1 MEVGSLAAF
10 IFAEIFVMFRHL
22 FIILPSTLFTISLTA
37 QERALDTIVITSS
50 LQAQHERE
58 TGRNMVTIHGS
69 ELRKLPV
76 TSVDEVLRY
85 LPGVEVQ
92 QRGPQ
97 GSQADIIIRGGTF
110 QQVLVMI
117 DGVRLNDPLTG
128 HFNGYI
134 PLHLSEIERIEILKG
149 AAASIHG
156 SDAIGGV
163 INILTKT
170 ARHSDQEQKHA
181 WTAGWEAGQ
190 FGLLN
195 ADAWWRMR
203 GARTSVSAGLFRQHA
218 DGQQLRGTRG
228 FFDNRSVSV
237 ALGHQF
243 NERWRMSFRTAADLR
258 DFNAQNFYTTFASD
272 TAREKVDAYWQQL
285 QVSGRLKGFTLHADA
300 AFKMLEDVY
309 SFRPAVIPNQ
319 NRTRQ
324 LVTQVYGI
332 VPAGK
337 RTTFTTG
344 VQFIE
349 KRIRSNDRGNHDLP
363 HAAAYVVAT
372 HRLPFGLHL
381 NESLRYDWDGNY
393 GSVLVPQVNA
403 SWTAGRVTLRASSGK
418 GIRDADFT
426 ERYNNYNKSVVSSGS
441 IGNPDLRT
449 ERSWSHEA
457 GADYRVASWFKMSA
471 TVFRRDQR
479 DLIDWTPTPYAQ
491 MPRKSNLVQG
501 ATYALATNL
510 SSVQT
515 SGFEL
520 DMRVDHRFG
529 ERNRLL
535 VMAGLLWLRSEDAD
549 KTPSFYIS
557 SHARFLFNSTVA
569 LTAGPFDLSLQTLYK
584 RRNVQTA
591 TAISSQ
597 LDREY
602 FLMNAKVR
610 YQILKIRTSLFV
622 QSYNLFDRSFSDLL
636 GARMPGRW
644 VSFGMQFGR

>member
-1 MEVGSLAAF
+1 
-10 IFAEIFVMFRHL
+10 MFRHL
-22 FIILPSTLFTISLTA
+22 SIIFIATFFTLSSSA

-50 LQAQHERE
+50 LQVQHERE
-58 TGRNMVTIHGS
+58 TGRNIVSINGA

-170 ARHSDQEQKHA
+170 ARHSEQDRKHA
-181 WTAGWEAGQ
+181 WSAGWEAGE

-203 GARTSVSAGLFRQHA
+203 GAKTSVSAGLVRQHA
-218 DGQQLRGTRG
+218 DGQPLRGTRG
-228 FFDNRSVSV
+228 FFNNRSLSL
-237 ALGHQF
+237 AIGHQF
-243 NERWRMSFRTAADLR
+243 NDRWTMSFRTAADLR

-272 TAREKVDAYWQQL
+272 TARERVDAYWQQL

-300 AFKMLEDVY
+300 AFKMLEDEY
-309 SFRPAVIPNQ
+309 SFRPAVTPNL
-319 NRTRQ
+319 NKTRQ

-332 VPAGK
+332 IPVGN
-337 RTTFTTG
+337 RTTLTTG
-344 VQFIE
+344 VQFID
-349 KRIRSNDRGNHDLP
+349 KRIRSNDRGDHDLP
-363 HAAAYVVAT
+363 HSAVYLVAT
-372 HRLPFGLHL
+372 HRLPKGFHL

-393 GSVLVPQVNA
+393 GSVLVPQMNA
-403 SWTAGRVTLRASSGK
+403 SWTSGRFTLRASTGK

-426 ERYNNYNKSVVSSGS
+426 ERFNNYNKSVVSSGS

-457 GADYRVASWFKMSA
+457 GADYRLADWLKLSA
-471 TVFRRDQR
+471 TMFRRDQR

-515 SGFEL
+515 RGFEL
-520 DMRVDHRFG
+520 DMRIDRQFDQ
-529 ERNRLL
+529 RNRLL
-535 VMAGLLWLRSEDAD
+535 LMTGLLWLNSEDAD

-557 SHARFLFNSTVA
+557 SHARFLFNSTLA
-569 LTAGPFDLSLQTLYK
+569 YTYGNFAFSLQNLYK
-584 RRNVQTA
+584 RRNAQTA
-591 TAISSQ
+591 SAISSQ
-597 LDREY
+597 LDRVY
-602 FLMNAKVR
+602 FLTNVKVR
-610 YQILKIRTSLFV
+610 YKFPKIHSSVLV

>member
-1 MEVGSLAAF
+1 M
-10 IFAEIFVMFRHL
+10 
-22 FIILPSTLFTISLTA
+22 
-37 QERALDTIVITSS
+37 DTIVITSS

-58 TGRNMVTIHGS
+58 TGRNILTIQGE

-170 ARHSDQEQKHA
+170 ARHSAQDKKHA
-181 WTAGWEAGQ
+181 WSAGWEAGQ
-190 FGLLN
+190 HGLLN

-203 GARTSVSAGLFRQHA
+203 GTKTSLSAGLVRQHA
-218 DGQQLRGTRG
+218 DGPPLRGTRG
-228 FFDNRSVSV
+228 FFNNRSISL
-237 ALGHQF
+237 AIGHQF
-243 NERWRMSFRTAADLR
+243 NERWKLSFRSAADLR

-272 TAREKVDAYWQQL
+272 TAREQVDAYWQQL
-285 QVSGRLKGFTLHADA
+285 QVSGRLKRITLHADA

-324 LVTQVYGI
+324 LVTQLYGI
-332 VPAGK
+332 VPLGA
-337 RTTFTTG
+337 RTTLTTG
-344 VQFIE
+344 IQFIE

-372 HRLPFGLHL
+372 HRLPHGFHL

-403 SWTAGRVTLRASSGK
+403 SWTAGRLTLRASTGK

-441 IGNPDLRT
+441 IGNPELRT

-457 GADYRVASWFKMSA
+457 GVDYRLAAWLKMSA
-471 TVFRRDQR
+471 TLFRRDQR

-491 MPRKSNLVQG
+491 MPRKSNLVAG
-501 ATYALATNL
+501 STYALASNL

-515 SGFEL
+515 SGVEL
-520 DMRVDHRFG
+520 DIRIDRQFG
-529 ERNRLL
+529 ARNRLM
-535 VMAGLLWLRSEDAD
+535 VMTGLLWLNSEDAD

-557 SHARFLFNSTVA
+557 SHARFLFNATVA
-569 LTAGPFDLSLQTLYK
+569 YTAGPFDCSIQTLYK
-584 RRNVQTA
+584 RRNAQTA
-591 TAISSQ
+591 TAIASY

-602 FLMNAKVR
+602 FLTNMKVR
-610 YQILKIRTSLFV
+610 YQIPKIRTSVFV

>member
-1 MEVGSLAAF
+1 
-10 IFAEIFVMFRHL
+10 MFRHL
-22 FIILPSTLFTISLTA
+22 FIILPSTLFTLSLTA

-170 ARHSDQEQKHA
+170 ARHTEQERKHA

-190 FGLLN
+190 YGLLN

-228 FFDNRSVSV
+228 YFNNRSVSV

-243 NERWRMSFRTAADLR
+243 NDRWRMSFRSAADLR

-272 TAREKVDAYWQQL
+272 TAREQVDAYWQQL

-363 HAAAYVVAT
+363 HAAFYVVAT

-403 SWTAGRVTLRASSGK
+403 SWTAGGVTLRASSGK

-457 GADYRVASWFKMSA
+457 GADYRVASWLKMSA

-491 MPRKSNLVQG
+491 MPRKSNLVPG

-515 SGFEL
+515 GGFEF
-520 DMRVDHRFG
+520 DMRLDHRFG

-535 VMAGLLWLRSEDAD
+535 VMAGLLWLKSEDAD

-584 RRNVQTA
+584 RRNPQTA
-591 TAISSQ
+591 SAISSQ
-597 LDREY
+597 LDRVY
-602 FLMNAKVR
+602 FLTNAKVR
-610 YQILKIRTSLFV
+610 YQIPKIRTSLFV

>member
-1 MEVGSLAAF
+1 
-10 IFAEIFVMFRHL
+10 MFRHL
-22 FIILPSTLFTISLTA
+22 SIIFIATFFTLSSSA

-58 TGRNMVTIHGS
+58 TGRNIVSINGA

-170 ARHSDQEQKHA
+170 ARHSEQDRKHA
-181 WTAGWEAGQ
+181 WSAGWEAGE

-195 ADAWWRMR
+195 TDAWWRMR
-203 GARTSVSAGLFRQHA
+203 GAKTSVSASLVRQHA
-218 DGQQLRGTRG
+218 DGQPLRGTRG
-228 FFDNRSVSV
+228 FFNNRSLSL
-237 ALGHQF
+237 AIGHQF
-243 NERWRMSFRTAADLR
+243 NERWRMSFRSAADLR

-272 TAREKVDAYWQQL
+272 TARERVDAYWQQL
-285 QVSGRLKGFTLHADA
+285 QVSGRLKGVTLHADA
-300 AFKMLEDVY
+300 AFKMLEDEY
-309 SFRPAVIPNQ
+309 SFRPAVTPNL
-319 NRTRQ
+319 NKTRQ

-332 VPAGK
+332 IPVGN
-337 RTTFTTG
+337 RTTLTTG
-344 VQFIE
+344 VQFID

-363 HAAAYVVAT
+363 HAAVYLVAT
-372 HRLPFGLHL
+372 HRLPKGFHL

-393 GSVLVPQVNA
+393 GSVIVPQINA
-403 SWTAGRVTLRASSGK
+403 SWTSGRFTLRASTGK

-426 ERYNNYNKSVVSSGS
+426 ERFNNYNKSVVSSGS

-457 GADYRVASWFKMSA
+457 GADYRLADWMKLSA
-471 TVFRRDQR
+471 TMFRRDQR

-515 SGFEL
+515 RGFEL
-520 DMRVDHRFG
+520 DMRIDRQFDQ
-529 ERNRLL
+529 RNRLL
-535 VMAGLLWLRSEDAD
+535 VMTGLLWLNSEDAD

-557 SHARFLFNSTVA
+557 SHARFLFNSTLA
-569 LTAGPFDLSLQTLYK
+569 YTYGNFDFSLQNLYK
-584 RRNVQTA
+584 RRNAQTA
-591 TAISSQ
+591 SAISSQ
-597 LDREY
+597 LDRVY
-602 FLMNAKVR
+602 FLTNVKVR
-610 YQILKIRTSLFV
+610 YKFPKIHSSVFV

>member
-1 MEVGSLAAF
+1 
-10 IFAEIFVMFRHL
+10 MFRHL
-22 FIILPSTLFTISLTA
+22 SIIFIATFFTLSSSA

-58 TGRNMVTIHGS
+58 TGRNIVSINGA

-170 ARHSDQEQKHA
+170 ARHSEQDRKHA
-181 WTAGWEAGQ
+181 WSAGWEAGE

-195 ADAWWRMR
+195 TDAWWRMR
-203 GARTSVSAGLFRQHA
+203 GAKTSVSAGLVRQHA
-218 DGQQLRGTRG
+218 DGQPLRGTRG
-228 FFDNRSVSV
+228 FFNNRSLSL
-237 ALGHQF
+237 AIGHQF
-243 NERWRMSFRTAADLR
+243 NERWRMSFRSAADLR

-272 TAREKVDAYWQQL
+272 TARERVDAYWQQL
-285 QVSGRLKGFTLHADA
+285 QVSGRLKGVTLHADA
-300 AFKMLEDVY
+300 AFKMLEDEY
-309 SFRPAVIPNQ
+309 SFRPAVTPNL
-319 NRTRQ
+319 NKTRQ

-332 VPAGK
+332 IPVGN
-337 RTTFTTG
+337 RTTLTTG
-344 VQFIE
+344 VQFID
-349 KRIRSNDRGNHDLP
+349 KRIRSNDRGDHDLP
-363 HAAAYVVAT
+363 HAAVYLVAT
-372 HRLPFGLHL
+372 HRLPKGFHL

-393 GSVLVPQVNA
+393 GSVLVPQMNA
-403 SWTAGRVTLRASSGK
+403 SWTSGRFILRASTGK

-426 ERYNNYNKSVVSSGS
+426 ERFNNYNKSVVSSGS

-457 GADYRVASWFKMSA
+457 GADYRLADWMKLSA
-471 TVFRRDQR
+471 TMFRRDQR

-515 SGFEL
+515 RGFEL
-520 DMRVDHRFG
+520 DMRIDRQFDQ
-529 ERNRLL
+529 RNRLL
-535 VMAGLLWLRSEDAD
+535 VMTGLLWLNSEDAD

-557 SHARFLFNSTVA
+557 SHARFLFNSTLA
-569 LTAGPFDLSLQTLYK
+569 YTYGNFDFSLQNLYK
-584 RRNVQTA
+584 RRNAQTA
-591 TAISSQ
+591 SAISSQ
-597 LDREY
+597 LDRVY
-602 FLMNAKVR
+602 FLTNVKVR
-610 YQILKIRTSLFV
+610 YKFPKIHSSVFV

>member
-1 MEVGSLAAF
+1 
-10 IFAEIFVMFRHL
+10 MFRHL
-22 FIILPSTLFTISLTA
+22 SIILIATFFTLSSIA

-58 TGRNMVTIHGS
+58 TGRNIVSINGA

-170 ARHSDQEQKHA
+170 ARHSEQDRKHA
-181 WTAGWEAGQ
+181 WSAGWEAGE

-195 ADAWWRMR
+195 TDAWWRMR
-203 GARTSVSAGLFRQHA
+203 GAKTSVSAGLVRQHA
-218 DGQQLRGTRG
+218 DGQPLRGTRG
-228 FFDNRSVSV
+228 FFNNRSLSL
-237 ALGHQF
+237 AIGHQF
-243 NERWRMSFRTAADLR
+243 NERWRMSFRSAADLR

-272 TAREKVDAYWQQL
+272 TARERVDAYWQQL
-285 QVSGRLKGFTLHADA
+285 QVSGRLKGVTLHADA
-300 AFKMLEDVY
+300 AFKMLEDEY
-309 SFRPAVIPNQ
+309 SFRPAVIPNL
-319 NRTRQ
+319 NKTRQ
-324 LVTQVYGI
+324 LVTQLYGI
-332 VPAGK
+332 IPVGN
-337 RTTFTTG
+337 RTTLTTG
-344 VQFIE
+344 VQFID

-363 HAAAYVVAT
+363 HGAVYLVAT
-372 HRLPFGLHL
+372 HRLPKGFHL

-393 GSVLVPQVNA
+393 GSVLVPQINA
-403 SWTAGRVTLRASSGK
+403 SWTSGRFTLRASTGK

-457 GADYRVASWFKMSA
+457 GADFRLADWLKLSA
-471 TVFRRDQR
+471 TMFRRDQR

-515 SGFEL
+515 RGFEL
-520 DMRVDHRFG
+520 DMRIDRQFDQ
-529 ERNRLL
+529 RNRLL
-535 VMAGLLWLRSEDAD
+535 LMTGLLWLNSEDAD

-569 LTAGPFDLSLQTLYK
+569 YTSGNFDFSVQNLYK
-584 RRNVQTA
+584 RRNAQTA
-591 TAISSQ
+591 SAISSQ
-597 LDREY
+597 LDRVY
-602 FLMNAKVR
+602 FLTNVKVR
-610 YQILKIRTSLFV
+610 YKFPKIHSSVFV

-644 VSFGMQFGR
+644 VSFGMQFGG

>member
-1 MEVGSLAAF
+1 MPRFSHF
-10 IFAEIFVMFRHL
+10 L
-22 FIILPSTLFTISLTA
+22 FSFCISISVCA
-37 QERALDTIVITSS
+37 QEKHLDTIVITSS

-58 TGRNMVTIHGS
+58 TGRNMVTIQGAD
-69 ELRKLPV
+69 LRKLPV

-170 ARHSDQEQKHA
+170 ARHSEQDRKHA
-181 WTAGWEAGQ
+181 WSAGWEAGE

-195 ADAWWRMR
+195 ADAWWRMH
-203 GARTSVSAGLFRQHA
+203 GAKTSVSAGLVRQHA
-218 DGQQLRGTRG
+218 DGQPLRGTRG
-228 FFDNRSVSV
+228 FFNNRSLSL
-237 ALGHQF
+237 AIGHQF
-243 NERWRMSFRTAADLR
+243 NERWRMSFRSAADLR

-272 TAREKVDAYWQQL
+272 TARERVDAYWQQL
-285 QVSGRLKGFTLHADA
+285 QVSGRMKGFTLHADV
-300 AFKMLEDVY
+300 AFKMLEDEY
-309 SFRPAVIPNQ
+309 SFRPAVIPNL
-319 NRTRQ
+319 NKTRQ

-332 VPAGK
+332 IPAGN
-337 RTTFTTG
+337 RTTLTTG
-344 VQFIE
+344 VQFID

-363 HAAAYVVAT
+363 HAAVYLVAT
-372 HRLPFGLHL
+372 HRLPKGFHL

-393 GSVLVPQVNA
+393 GSVIVPQINA
-403 SWTAGRVTLRASSGK
+403 SWTSGRLTLRASTGK

-426 ERYNNYNKSVVSSGS
+426 ERFNNYNKSVVSSGS

-457 GADYRVASWFKMSA
+457 GADYRLADWLKLSA
-471 TVFRRDQR
+471 TMFRRDQR

-510 SSVQT
+510 YSVQT
-515 SGFEL
+515 RGFEL
-520 DMRVDHRFG
+520 DMRIDRQFDQ
-529 ERNRLL
+529 RNRLL
-535 VMAGLLWLRSEDAD
+535 VMTGLLWLNSEDAD

-557 SHARFLFNSTVA
+557 SHARFLFNSTLA
-569 LTAGPFDLSLQTLYK
+569 YMSGNFDFSVQNLYK
-584 RRNVQTA
+584 RRNAQTA
-591 TAISSQ
+591 SAISSQ
-597 LDREY
+597 LDRVY
-602 FLMNAKVR
+602 FLTNVKVR
-610 YQILKIRTSLFV
+610 YKFPKIHSSVFV

>member
-1 MEVGSLAAF
+1 
-10 IFAEIFVMFRHL
+10 MFRSFSNFL
-22 FIILPSTLFTISLTA
+22 VATFLTVSVGA
-37 QERALDTIVITSS
+37 QERSLDTIVVTSS

-58 TGRNMVTIHGS
+58 TGRNIVTINGA

-134 PLHLSEIERIEILKG
+134 PLHLSEIDRIEILKG

-170 ARHSDQEQKHA
+170 ARHTEQAQKHD
-181 WTAGWEAGQ
+181 WSAGWEAGQ
-190 FGLLN
+190 YGLLN

-203 GARTSVSAGLFRQHA
+203 GAKTSVSAGLVRQHA
-218 DGQQLRGTRG
+218 DGQELRGTRG
-228 FFDNRSVSV
+228 FFNNRSVSL

-243 NERWRMSFRTAADLR
+243 NERWRMSFRSAADLR

-272 TAREKVDAYWQQL
+272 TASERVDAYWQQL
-285 QVSGRLKGFTLHADA
+285 QVSGRLKGITLHADA

-319 NRTRQ
+319 NKTRQ
-324 LVTQVYGI
+324 LVSQVYGLI
-332 VPAGK
+332 PVRN
-337 RTTFTTG
+337 RTTLTTG

-363 HAAAYVVAT
+363 HAAVYLVAT
-372 HRLPFGLHL
+372 HRLPNGFHL

-403 SWTAGRVTLRASSGK
+403 SWTSGRFTLRASTGK

-426 ERYNNYNKSVVSSGS
+426 ERFNNYNKTIVSSGS

-457 GADYRVASWFKMSA
+457 GADYRLAEWLKVSA
-471 TVFRRDQR
+471 TLFRRDQR
-479 DLIDWTPTPYAQ
+479 DLIDWTPTPYTQ
-491 MPRKSNLVQG
+491 MPRKSNLVAG

-515 SGFEL
+515 RGLEL
-520 DMRVDHRFG
+520 DMRIDRRFN
-529 ERNRLL
+529 ERNRFL
-535 VMAGLLWLRSEDAD
+535 VMAGLLWLNSEDAD

-557 SHARFLFNSTVA
+557 SHARFLFNST
-569 LTAGPFDLSLQTLYK
+569 LSYTAGNFDFSVQTLYK
-584 RRNVQTA
+584 QRNAQTA
-591 TAISSQ
+591 SAISSQ
-597 LDREY
+597 LDRVY
-602 FLMNAKVR
+602 FLTNVKAR
-610 YQILKIRTSLFV
+610 YQITKIRTSVFV
-622 QSYNLFDRSFSDLL
+622 QTYNLFDRSFSDLL
-636 GARMPGRW
+636 GARMPRRW